1 MTTEHRRYVKIA
13 NQHREEADFEDAGDF
28 YGIAGYHALAS
39 SWARVS
45 RADSIEKGPI
55 ADSIVDQQ
63 YAATCY
69 RLGDRSNRCKNR
81 CKQALLLL
89 ADLRDRVF
97 DHDAWIGFTYDLEG
111 DFRVIGTLQGVSEAY
126 NKASDYYLKV
136 ERNTDIDQIIAWT
149 DELGFD
155 SNFRYLIRV
164 LRGIGR
170 DLDDEKKSVIGSHS
184 LVERIEY
191 KETEL
196 PSLLDSLEDS
206 GTWNWDTT

>member
-13 NQHREEADFEDAGDF
+13 DKHREKMDFEEAGDF

-45 RADSIEKGPI
+45 TSDAIEKGPI

-69 RLGDRSNRCKNR
+69 RLGEKSNRCKNR
-81 CKQALLLL
+81 SKQAILLL

-97 DHDAWIGFTYDLEG
+97 DHDAWIGLTYELEG
-111 DFRVIGTLQGVSEAY
+111 DFHVIGSLKGNGEAY
-126 NKASDYYLKV
+126 SKASDYYQKV
-136 ERNTDIDQIIAWT
+136 ESATDIDEIIAWT

-155 SNFRYLIRV
+155 SNFRYFIRV
-164 LRGIGR
+164 LRALGR
-170 DLDDEKKSVIGSHS
+170 DIDDETITAIGSHS

-191 KETEL
+191 KEAEL
-196 PSLLDSLEDS
+196 PALLDSLEEN
-206 GTWNWDTT
+206 GTWHWDNT

>member
-13 NQHREEADFEDAGDF
+13 DQYRENEKFEDAGDY
-28 YGIAGYHALAS
+28 YGIAGYHSLAS

-45 RADSIEKGPI
+45 RSDEIEKGPI

-69 RLGDRSNRCKNR
+69 RLGENSSRCANRCQ
-81 CKQALLLL
+81 QAVLLL
-89 ADLRDRVF
+89 ADLRDRIF
-97 DHDAWIGFTYDLEG
+97 NHDAWIGLTYDLEG
-111 DFRVIGTLQGVSEAY
+111 DFRVIGTLQGSDEAY
-126 NKASDYYLKV
+126 NKASEYYQKV
-136 ERNTDIDQIIAWT
+136 ENNADIDEIIAWT

-155 SNFRYLIRV
+155 SNFRYLLRV
-164 LRGIGR
+164 LHALGRGI
-170 DLDDEKKSVIGSHS
+170 DDEKYTAIGSHS

-191 KETEL
+191 KEMEL

-206 GTWNWDTT
+206 GTWNWKDT